1 MTNPPLS
8 IATVGLYSSR
18 LRLGDTVLT
27 NGDLD
32 LALAFDLAFALALP
46 NAAGSTFRV
55 QTMGATGVERALTR
69 RLSILILPLPLEG
82 IGAEDP

>member
-1 MTNPPLS
+1 M
-8 IATVGLYSSR
+8 
-18 LRLGDTVLT
+18 GDTVLT
-27 NGDLD
+27 DGDLD

-46 NAAGSTFRV
+46 NAAGSTLRV
-55 QTMGATGVERALTR
+55 QTMGVTGVERALTR